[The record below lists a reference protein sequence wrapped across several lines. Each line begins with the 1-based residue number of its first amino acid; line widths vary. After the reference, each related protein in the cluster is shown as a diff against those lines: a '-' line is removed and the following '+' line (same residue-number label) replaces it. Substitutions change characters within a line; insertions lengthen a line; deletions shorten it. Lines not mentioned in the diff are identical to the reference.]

1 MLTVIQ
7 SKPMHVNQVEN
18 KLVWVNIEV
27 QVVYMA
33 IYNGQPPTT
42 LGNN

>member
-1 MLTVIQ
+1 MLTVQ
-7 SKPMHVNQVEN
+7 SKPIMHVNQVEN
-18 KLVWVNIEV
+18 KLVWVTIEV